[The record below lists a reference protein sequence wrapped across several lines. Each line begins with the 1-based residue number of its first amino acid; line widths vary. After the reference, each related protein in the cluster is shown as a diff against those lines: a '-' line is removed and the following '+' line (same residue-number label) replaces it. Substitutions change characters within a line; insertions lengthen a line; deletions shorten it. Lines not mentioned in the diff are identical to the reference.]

1 MFLSKRKTGD
11 RTMNMRNIL
20 LDNWGIKLVSL
31 GLSLTLW
38 VYVTSKGKTEM
49 TLTVPLELRNIPQD
63 MAVVGSVAGSL
74 EVRIQGQER
83 ILRDI
88 TVADKIVGVLDL
100 SMTKVGENTVHISPD
115 DIKRPANITVTHMS
129 PSEVKVKL
137 EPLVRKA
144 FRLNPV
150 LHGSPAAGHRLAKI
164 IVTPPNI
171 SVEGP
176 ESLMTALSRLQ
187 TMPIDIQ
194 DAKETM
200 TVEPKIDY
208 LGQPVKFLEK
218 NIIIQIIIERVNK

>member
-1 MFLSKRKTGD
+1 
-11 RTMNMRNIL
+11 MNIRNIL

-63 MAVVGSVAGSL
+63 TAVVGNVAGSL

-88 TVADKIVGVLDL
+88 TVVDKMVGIIDL
-100 SMTKVGENTVHISPD
+100 SMTKIGENIVHISPD
-115 DIKRPANITVTHMS
+115 DIKRPADVTVTHMS
-129 PSEVKVKL
+129 LSEIKVKL
-137 EPLVRKA
+137 EPLVRKT
-144 FRLNPV
+144 FRLKPV
-150 LHGSPAAGHRLAKI
+150 LHGIPAAGRRIAKI
-164 IVTPPNI
+164 TIIPPRI
-171 SVEGP
+171 TVEGP
-176 ESLMTALSRLQ
+176 ESLMTALSQLQ

-208 LGQPVKFLEK
+208 QGQPVKLLEK
-218 NIIIQIIIERVNK
+218 NIAVRIIIERVNR

>member
-1 MFLSKRKTGD
+1 
-11 RTMNMRNIL
+11 MNIRNIL

-63 MAVVGSVAGSL
+63 TAVVGNVAGSL

-88 TVADKIVGVLDL
+88 TVVDKMVGIIDL
-100 SMTKVGENTVHISPD
+100 SMTKIGENIVHISPD
-115 DIKRPANITVTHMS
+115 DIKRPADVTVTHMS
-129 PSEVKVKL
+129 LSEIKVKL
-137 EPLVRKA
+137 EPLVRKT
-144 FRLNPV
+144 FRLKPV
-150 LHGSPAAGHRLAKI
+150 LHGIPAAGRRIAKI
-164 IVTPPNI
+164 TIIPPRI
-171 SVEGP
+171 TVEGP
-176 ESLMTALSRLQ
+176 ESLMTALSQLQ

-208 LGQPVKFLEK
+208 QGQPVKLLDK
-218 NIIIQIIIERVNK
+218 NIAVRVIIERVNR